1 MKILVLAKQVPAT
14 TDLTFGKNGIVNR
27 ESVPKTVNPD
37 DESAVE
43 LAIQIAESVSGEVV
57 LATMGPESASE
68 MLSELGAMGC
78 ASCCHIFDDSL
89 NGADLVATANVF
101 AALAKK
107 VNAEMVICGASAAD
121 GKGGLLPSAIASL
134 LGWDCLN
141 QVSSVED
148 FSSEPIVVFNYQGKK
163 TKAKVKNPS
172 VLSVYKTVA
181 EPRIP
186 DVMAVLSAPQPEK
199 LAISD
204 LDINQKAF
212 EFDQRCEVVNVE
224 NVKKERKNKI
234 WEGIESFSDFH
245 AELKKE
251 GF

>member
-14 TDLTFGKNGIVNR
+14 TDLTFGENGVVDR
-27 ESVPKTVNPD
+27 SSVPKTVNPD

-43 LAIQIAESVSGEVV
+43 LAIQMAESVSGEVI

-78 ASCCHIFDDSL
+78 ASCYHVSDNLL

-141 QVSSVED
+141 EVSSVED
-148 FSSEPIVVFNYQGKK
+148 FSSEPVVIFNYQGKK
-163 TKAKVKNPS
+163 TKAKVKGSS

-186 DVMAVLSAPQPEK
+186 DVMAVLSAPQPES
-199 LAISD
+199 LAVSD
-204 LDINQKAF
+204 LDINEKALKF
-212 EFDQRCEVVNVE
+212 NDRCEILNVE

-245 AELKKE
+245 TELKKE